1 MSGVGN
7 YQRNNLVNKMTNV
20 KRAMAQKQ
28 QYNTMI
34 SQLSSQIA
42 SLRSQNIQVNA
53 RLVNLSRQLNVA
65 RRRSSNLN
73 AYIGNRVN

>member
-1 MSGVGN
+1 
-7 YQRNNLVNKMTNV
+7 MTNV